1 MTRIR
6 AEGREGQLSTNQP
19 DHSSEE
25 SRRGPG
31 HLRVWSYIGAVCVA
45 AGVLAF
51 VAVRTVE
58 PLHSH
63 PLVPWPALAVALA
76 LVLIFPVQFHTGSQT
91 ISVDL
96 VGLVVL
102 VGVVSVS
109 PRDLIVASILAAGGA
124 AYKLRWTPDRALF
137 NAANLAIGISLTYVA
152 LHPLMGT
159 LFPNQVQTWPLL
171 IGLMVVYDAA
181 TMLMVLGAVTVSS
194 MAVDGDYVKSF
205 CRQYAVL
212 FPINAVIG
220 ILAVT
225 LAWSQPWALV
235 PLAGVGVALSLWY
248 RRANKIHN
256 RFADLQKLYQFTM
269 KLSGSDD
276 ARELLAN
283 ALEESRNLLHAQY
296 AGAYLPE
303 GEGSVYVR
311 YELEASGRISRSP
324 IEMPS
329 ELEVVLQDGTSL
341 LVPRGKPT
349 PLSVIVGLDDLL
361 AARIEFGDGRSGVLV
376 LGDREGRLA
385 TFDDEDQRLM
395 EALAANMGTALTSS
409 RRLDKLRSEMD
420 LREYEARHDK
430 LTGLANRSSFTG
442 WLQSGL
448 ERRQKS
454 ELLAVVLMD
463 LDGFKEINDTLGHH
477 IGDEIL
483 QETARRVRGL
493 SADTRLAARLG
504 GDEFAILVPL
514 ASSSDEV
521 IRAAEEAISSVASP
535 ISVGGV
541 VLEMRASAGLALAP
555 LHGTDPTT
563 LLKRAEVAMYEA
575 KRSHRGL
582 VTYDPSIDHNTT
594 RRLQLATELRRAIAA
609 DELEVYYQPVADLR
623 SGDIRGFEALL
634 RWRHDH
640 YGSVSPNE
648 FIPVAEQTGIIGEL
662 TWWVLDK
669 ALRQLRKWHE
679 EGYDFHMAV
688 NLSARSLL
696 DSGLVSRLRQMLE
709 DLRVR
714 PGTLTLEITE
724 SSIMLEPERSERV
737 LESLAELGV
746 KIAIDDYGTGYSSL
760 SRLQRLPVTT
770 VKIDRSFVMHM
781 CAESK
786 DEAIVR
792 ATIELARNLGHVVV
806 AEGVEDLSTW
816 ERLAELGCDQA
827 QGYYLSPP
835 IPAEECRLWLH
846 SRESSRLA
854 PVRHLW
860 SVSQGA

>member
-1 MTRIR
+1 MSTTKPDNRTRR
-6 AEGREGQLSTNQP
+6 ARLAS
-19 DHSSEE
+19 
-25 SRRGPG
+25 GPV
-31 HLRVWSYIGAVCVA
+31 RVWAYIGVVSA
-45 AGVLAF
+45 AAALASTIVIENVDPLRPHGLIPWPVLA
-51 VAVRTVE
+51 V
-58 PLHSH
+58 
-63 PLVPWPALAVALA
+63 ALAVALI
-76 LVLIFPVQFHTGSQT
+76 LPVEFHIGSHT
-91 ISVDL
+91 MSSDL
-96 VGLVVL
+96 VGVVVL
-102 VGVVSVS
+102 VGVVTTS
-109 PRDLIVASILAAGGA
+109 PTGLVLATLIAAGVAG
-124 AYKLRWTPDRALF
+124 YKNRWPADRALF
-137 NAANLAIGISLTYVA
+137 NTGNMVLGVSLTFLA
-152 LHPLMGT
+152 LHPLVGQSS
-159 LFPNQVQTWPLL
+159 LDHVGTWPALV
-171 IGLMVVYDAA
+171 GLMLVYDAA
-181 TMLMVLGAVTVSS
+181 TTAAVLGVVAIASG
-194 MAVDGDYVKSF
+194 AVDRNYLKTFGT
-205 CRQYAVL
+205 QYLVVL
-212 FPINAVIG
+212 PLNAVVG
-220 ILAVT
+220 IMAVT
-225 LAWSQPWALV
+225 LVWNQPWALV
-235 PLAGVGVALSLWY
+235 PLAAVCVALTLWY
-248 RRANKIHN
+248 RKANKIHN
-256 RFADLQKLYQFTM
+256 RFADLQKLYGFTM
-269 KLSGSDD
+269 RLSGSDD
-276 ARELLAN
+276 ARELLSN
-283 ALEESRNLLHAQY
+283 ALEEAKSLLHCQY

-303 GEGSVYVR
+303 GEGVVYVR
-311 YELEASGRISRSP
+311 YEHEDSGRMSRSP
-324 IEMPS
+324 VEMPS
-329 ELEVVLQDGTSL
+329 ELEVIIEDGSSL
-341 LVPRGKPT
+341 LVPRGKST
-349 PLSVIVGLDDLL
+349 PLAVILGLDDLL
-361 AARIEFGDGRSGVLV
+361 AARIEFGDGRFGVLV
-376 LGDREGRLA
+376 LGNREGRLA
-385 TFDDEDQRLM
+385 TFDAEDQRLL
-395 EALAANMGTALTSS
+395 EALTANMGTALTSS

-420 LREYEARHDK
+420 LREHEARHDK
-430 LTGLANRSSFTG
+430 LTGLANRSSFTS

-448 ERRQKS
+448 ERRSKS

-493 SADTRLAARLG
+493 SGETRLAARLG
-504 GDEFAILVPL
+504 GDEFAILIPL
-514 ASSSDEV
+514 ASSTDEV
-521 IRAAEEAISSVASP
+521 IKAAEAALSSVACP
-535 ISVGGV
+535 ISIGGV
-541 VLEMRASAGLALAP
+541 VLELRASAGLALAP
-555 LHGTDPTT
+555 LHGTDPTS

-609 DELEVYYQPVADLR
+609 DELEVFYQPVADLR
-623 SGDIRGFEALL
+623 SGDVRGFEALL

-662 TWWVLDK
+662 TWWVLDR
-669 ALRQLRKWHE
+669 ALRQLRRWHE
-679 EGYDFHMAV
+679 EGYDFHVAV

-696 DSGLVSRLRQMLE
+696 DSGLVARLRQMLE

-714 PGTLTLEITE
+714 PGTLILEITE

-792 ATIELARNLGHVVV
+792 ATIELARNLGHLVV

-816 ERLAELGCDQA
+816 ERLADLGCDQA

-835 IPAEECRLWLH
+835 IPAEECRLWLR